1 MANNAPSIR
10 ERYQEHERRWLCS
23 KAALSCNSRG
33 RQKQEEECG
42 IRTPYQRDRDRIIHT
57 KSFRRLKRKTQ
68 VFICPLGD
76 HYRTRLT
83 HTLEVS
89 QIARTIAR
97 ALTLNED
104 LVEAIVMGHDLGHTP
119 FGHAGEA
126 VLNEL
131 LEDGFRHYLQSL
143 RVVDVLERDGQG
155 LNLTWEVRDGIL
167 KHSKGMG
174 AIFSPNPE
182 KIPATLEGQVVRISD
197 IIAYVNHD
205 LDDAVRSGLV
215 VPADMPREAL
225 EVLGNSHSRRIN
237 ALVTDVVSNSEQ
249 SGLEMIRMSE
259 ERLEAMMT
267 LRTFL
272 NDRVYRHPEPQKEL
286 RKARKILTD
295 LYEYLLRSPE
305 QFLPAEMLLRD
316 PIERV
321 AADFLAGM
329 TDSYAIQ
336 LYTQLF
342 VPREWMSADEG

>member
-1 MANNAPSIR
+1 MAQVGISIR
-10 ERYQEHERRWLCS
+10 ERYQEYERRRLCA
-23 KAALSCNSRG
+23 KAALSCNTRG
-33 RQKQEEECG
+33 RLKPETECS

-97 ALTLNED
+97 ALDLNED
-104 LVEAIVMGHDLGHTP
+104 LVEAIGMGHDLGHTP

-126 VLNEL
+126 ILNQL
-131 LEDGFRHYLQSL
+131 LKDGFRHYLQSL
-143 RVVDVLERDGQG
+143 RVVDVLERNGQG

-174 AIFSPNPE
+174 PIFSPNPDR
-182 KIPATLEGQVVRISD
+182 IPATLEGQIVRVSD

-205 LDDAVRSGLV
+205 LDDAVRSGLILPAE
-215 VPADMPREAL
+215 VPQSAL
-225 EVLGNSHSRRIN
+225 EVLGESHSCRIN
-237 ALVTDVVSNSEQ
+237 SLVTDVIGTSEQ
-249 SGLEMIRMSE
+249 NGLEMIRMSD
-259 ERLEAMMT
+259 ERLEAMMA
-267 LRTFL
+267 LRAFL
-272 NDRVYRHPEPQKEL
+272 NDRVYRHPGTQIEFQ
-286 RKARKILTD
+286 KARKILTD
-295 LYEYLLRSPE
+295 LYEYLLQNPDR
-305 QFLPAEMLLRD
+305 FLPVEMLARD

-329 TDSYAIQ
+329 TDTYAIQ
-336 LYTQLF
+336 LYTDLF
-342 VPREWMSADEG
+342 VPREWMSVDRL